1 MSDADHTTPATPAP
15 GAAPA
20 AEPRAG
26 EPAPVEQGSF
36 LSRLIN
42 PRNQGLLVTMISSL
56 AAVVVAFVICGFII
70 WATGK
75 NPFTAYQKM
84 FSLGFTGDKLKETLD
99 RSTPLILSAVAVA
112 IGFKMNMFNIGVEG
126 QYLIAMLVGAVV
138 GARVHT
144 FSVLHVTVILVAAMA
159 TGAIY
164 AGLAAVLKVTRG
176 VNEVISTIMLNA
188 IAISVVAWLFERF
201 FRDAKG
207 NDLNVKTK
215 PIPSTGWM
223 PDLADGLNSFLLIA
237 LAVLVLYWLVVFKS
251 RFGFRLR
258 ASGANPVAA
267 RTSGIS
273 SNRMIV
279 IAMLMSGGAA
289 GLVGM
294 KYTLGE
300 LHAYGQGR
308 PEGLG
313 FAGIAVAL
321 LGRNHPAGILP
332 AALLF
337 GFLDATAA
345 GLELRG
351 VPRSVSEVI
360 QAVILLSVVIINE
373 VVGRWYS
380 HRTVARTAAALE
392 LQGVAA

>member
-1 MSDADHTTPATPAP
+1 MTDTTPAATTTKAGQPAKP
-15 GAAPA
+15 P
-20 AEPRAG
+20 
-26 EPAPVEQGSF
+26 GSF
-36 LSRLIN
+36 LSRIMN
-42 PRNQGLLVTMISSL
+42 PRNHGVLVTMASSL
-56 AAVVVAFVICGFII
+56 AAVVFAFILCGLLI

-75 NPFTAYQKM
+75 NPISAYQKM
-84 FSLGFTGDKLKETLD
+84 FGIGFTGEKFRETID

-126 QYLIAMLVGAVV
+126 QYLISMLIGAVV

-144 FSVLHVTVILVAAMA
+144 FSVLHVTIILLVAMA

-164 AGLAAVLKVTRG
+164 AGIAAVLKVTRG
-176 VNEVISTIMLNA
+176 VNEVISTIMLNSIA
-188 IAISVVAWLFERF
+188 IAVVAWLFDRY
-201 FRDAKG
+201 FRDSKG

-215 PIPSTGWM
+215 PIPSTGFM
-223 PDLADGLNSFLLIA
+223 PNLASGLNSFILVALGVLL
-237 LAVLVLYWLVVFKS
+237 LYWLIVFKS

-273 SNRMIV
+273 AKQMIV
-279 IAMLMSGGAA
+279 IAMLMSGAVA

-300 LHAYGQGR
+300 LHAFGQGR

-380 HRTVARTAAALE
+380 RRTVARTAAMLQLE
-392 LQGVAA
+392 AVPA

>member
-1 MSDADHTTPATPAP
+1 MTQETDPTLEP
-15 GAAPA
+15 GDRP
-20 AEPRAG
+20 
-26 EPAPVEQGSF
+26 GSV
-36 LSRLIN
+36 LARLIN
-42 PRNQGLLVTMISSL
+42 PRSQGVLVTMASSV

-75 NPFTAYQKM
+75 NPIAAYQKM

-126 QYLIAMLVGAVV
+126 QYLMAMLVGAVV
-138 GARVHT
+138 GSRIHT
-144 FSVLHVTVILVAAMA
+144 FSVLHVAIILAAAMA
-159 TGAIY
+159 TGALY
-164 AGLAAVLKVTRG
+164 AGIAAVLKVTRG

-188 IAISVVAWLFERF
+188 ISISVVAWLFERF

-215 PIPSTGWM
+215 PIPTTGWM
-223 PDLADGLNSFLLIA
+223 PDLARGLNGFLFVA
-237 LAVLVLYWLVVFKS
+237 FAVLLVYWLVVFKS

-273 SNRMIV
+273 AKRMIV
-279 IAMLMSGGAA
+279 VAMLMSGAVA

-332 AALLF
+332 AAVLF

-345 GLELRG
+345 GLELKG

-380 HRTVARTAAALE
+380 RRTVARTAAALQV
-392 LQGVAA
+392 QGAPA

>member
-1 MSDADHTTPATPAP
+1 M
-15 GAAPA
+15 
-20 AEPRAG
+20 
-26 EPAPVEQGSF
+26 
-36 LSRLIN
+36 
-42 PRNQGLLVTMISSL
+42 
-56 AAVVVAFVICGFII
+56 
-70 WATGK
+70 
-75 NPFTAYQKM
+75 
-84 FSLGFTGDKLKETLD
+84 
-99 RSTPLILSAVAVA
+99 
-112 IGFKMNMFNIGVEG
+112 
-126 QYLIAMLVGAVV
+126 
-138 GARVHT
+138 
-144 FSVLHVTVILVAAMA
+144 
-159 TGAIY
+159 
-164 AGLAAVLKVTRG
+164 
-176 VNEVISTIMLNA
+176 
-188 IAISVVAWLFERF
+188 
-201 FRDAKG
+201 
-207 NDLNVKTK
+207 
-215 PIPSTGWM
+215 
-223 PDLADGLNSFLLIA
+223 
-237 LAVLVLYWLVVFKS
+237 YWLVVFKS

-273 SNRMIV
+273 AKRMIV
-279 IAMLMSGGAA
+279 VAMLMSGAVA

-332 AALLF
+332 AAVLF

-345 GLELRG
+345 GLELKG

-380 HRTVARTAAALE
+380 RRTVARTAAALQV
-392 LQGVAA
+392 QGAPA

>member
-1 MSDADHTTPATPAP
+1 MSDSPETPAP
-15 GAAPA
+15 ALEAKTPLD
-20 AEPRAG
+20 
-26 EPAPVEQGSF
+26 QSTGSF
-36 LSRLIN
+36 LSRLTN
-42 PRNQGLLVTMISSL
+42 PRSQGMLVTMVSSL
-56 AAVVVAFVICGFII
+56 AAVVFAFLLCALLI

-75 NPFTAYQKM
+75 DPIAAYRKM
-84 FSLGFTGDKLKETLD
+84 FSLGFTDEKLRETLD

-126 QYLIAMLVGAVV
+126 QYLLAMLLGAVV
-138 GARVHT
+138 GSRVHLPP
-144 FSVLHVTVILVAAMA
+144 VLHVPIILIAAMA
-159 TGAIY
+159 SGALL
-164 AGLAAVLKVTRG
+164 AGIAAVLKVTRG
-176 VNEVISTIMLNA
+176 VNEVIATIMLNSIS
-188 IAISVVAWLFERF
+188 IATVAWLFDRF

-215 PIPSTGWM
+215 PIPTSGWM
-223 PDLADGLNSFLLIA
+223 PDLARGLNSFLLVA
-237 LAVLVLYWLVVFKS
+237 LLVLFLYWLVVFKS

-273 SNRMIV
+273 AKQMIV
-279 IAMLMSGGAA
+279 VAMLMSGAVA

-332 AALLF
+332 AAVLF

-373 VVGRWYS
+373 IVGRWYTR
-380 HRTVARTAAALE
+380 RTVARTAAMLRVEGAP
-392 LQGVAA
+392 A